1 MKDSINYEIE
11 LNQKKNELQQLISDI
26 ENTKIQL
33 GSFQNDTI
41 FRELAHIFQSEI
53 LDYIDNI
60 ISDAINSYLSFLELY
75 PNNADVLFDK
85 SCNYALLND
94 YPNCLKNLK
103 MAINIS
109 NKFKIN
115 SRENKSFES
124 LRKIKEFQKL
134 IEQYGFLI
142 L

>member
-1 MKDSINYEIE
+1 MKKFTESIEIC
-11 LNQKKNELQQLISDI
+11 
-26 ENTKIQL
+26 NTI
-33 GSFQNDTI
+33 
-41 FRELAHIFQSEI
+41 
-53 LDYIDNI
+53 
-60 ISDAINSYLSFLELY
+60 LELY

-115 SRENKSFES
+115 SRKNKS
-124 LRKIKEFQKL
+124 KL
-134 IEQYGFLI
+134 FFRLFPAQIYQNYIF
-142 L
+142 